1 MIWAW
6 KLWVRLGRDAAIFHR
21 MQNKTLHFKIAHAR
35 YACLCFD
42 QSLQCI
48 TVCKCVDPMLWY
60 RLYTAVSA
68 LYIYIL
74 FWTEGA
80 LRVSLY
86 QAFGQW
92 EKVHR
97 IQGNG
102 AKSIAGSIKQ
112 KDLETGKRRS
122 LLAFFRSLF
131 FALSCPGQVD
141 SIFRLHSFIGCL
153 PGLLTDPL
161 LFVWFRLS
169 FPGTFGIHVTLLDLS
184 PPIIHQR

>member
-1 MIWAW
+1 MP
-6 KLWVRLGRDAAIFHR
+6 FS
-21 MQNKTLHFKIAHAR
+21 HFLISPYSVLLLSVHV
-35 YACLCFD
+35 LIQCFD
-42 QSLQCI
+42 IDCTRQSVFFTPI
-48 TVCKCVDPMLWY
+48 FYPY
-60 RLYTAVSA
+60 FS
-68 LYIYIL
+68 
-74 FWTEGA
+74 TEGA

-122 LLAFFRSLF
+122 LLAFLRSLLF
-131 FALSCPGQVD
+131 GLSCPGHVH
-141 SIFRLHSFIGCL
+141 SIFRLHSLIGCL

-184 PPIIHQR
+184 PLIIHQRFTADTEICYASLNAP